1 MKLRNIFMILASAAL
16 LTACDDVFT
25 PAAENMKD
33 INEMENDPI
42 MAKGFVLTAYR
53 NLPNYEVGT
62 GTDVAT
68 DDAVTNEKGAN
79 WSKYAT
85 GSWTVQS
92 WDPTG
97 RWNNDLSSMQYLY
110 IFLNSNISNIG
121 FLKNANENKLMQRRL
136 TGEAYGLLATHAYY
150 LLRAHAG
157 FDNEGKLLGTQ
168 LFDGYVGTDAD
179 FNQPRKTFQE
189 HVDFILANIEK
200 ADKLLPMDYEPV
212 TSDDKVPAKYD
223 DILNVPEVTSVKDG
237 KMGIYNKVMGENARQ
252 LINGLILRAIKART
266 LLLAASPAFQ
276 DPAQNNVTW
285 AQAADAAAEVVDYV
299 GGPSGLPS
307 TGLTYY
313 DNDAEMKALQ
323 TGSNPPEI
331 IWRSTK
337 KEDEIDDEKN
347 NFPPSLYGSGR
358 TNPTQNLVDA
368 FPDAKGYPITD
379 ARSEYDENNP
389 YANRDL
395 RLAKYIIYNGATAGV
410 DNKVIKTGSSS
421 GDDGIGRRDAS
432 TRTGYYMKK
441 MLRMTANCNPS
452 NTSKV
457 TKYSCKARFTEFFLD
472 YAEAANEAWGPKNPG
487 THAYSAYDV
496 IKAIRHRAGLT
507 DDTYLDEC
515 AGDQAKM
522 RELIRNERRLELCFE
537 GFRFWD
543 LRRWN
548 QLDKL
553 TSVQG
558 IDWNND
564 TFTILPNVEERHF
577 DSYMNYGYI
586 PYSEA
591 LKYSN
596 LHQNKGWK

>member
-157 FDNEGKLLGTQ
+157 FDDEGKLLGTQ
-168 LFDGYVGTDAD
+168 LFDGFVGTDAD

-313 DNDAEMKALQ
+313 DNDAEISALQ
-323 TGSNPPEI
+323 NGSNPPEI

-337 KEDEIDDEKN
+337 NAAEIDDEKT

-379 ARSEYDENNP
+379 PRSEYDESNP
-389 YANRDL
+389 YVNRDP
-395 RLAKYIIYNGATAGV
+395 RLEKYIIYNGATAGV
-410 DNKVIKTGSSS
+410 ENKEIKTGSSS
-421 GDDGIGRRDAS
+421 GDDGIGRRNAS

-457 TKYSCKARFTEFFLD
+457 IKYSCKARFTEFFLD

>member
-189 HVDFILANIEK
+189 HVDFILENIEK

-313 DNDAEMKALQ
+313 DNDAEMSALQ
-323 TGSNPPEI
+323 NGSNPPEI
-331 IWRSTK
+331 IWRGSRQT
-337 KEDEIDDEKN
+337 DEINDEKN

-379 ARSEYDENNP
+379 SRSEYDENNP
-389 YANRDL
+389 YANRDS

>member
-189 HVDFILANIEK
+189 HVDFILENIEK

-223 DILNVPEVTSVKDG
+223 DILNVPEVTSIKDG

-313 DNDAEMKALQ
+313 DNDAEMSALQ
-323 TGSNPPEI
+323 NGSNPPEI

-337 KEDEIDDEKN
+337 NAKEIDDEKN
-347 NFPPSLYGSGR
+347 NFPPSLYGNGR

-379 ARSEYDENNP
+379 ARSEYDKSNP
-389 YANRDL
+389 YANRDP

-452 NTSKV
+452 STSQV

-515 AGDQAKM
+515 AGDKAKM

>member
-1 MKLRNIFMILASAAL
+1 MKN
-16 LTACDDVFT
+16 
-25 PAAENMKD
+25 
-33 INEMENDPI
+33 
-42 MAKGFVLTAYR
+42 
-53 NLPNYEVGT
+53 
-62 GTDVAT
+62 
-68 DDAVTNEKGAN
+68 
-79 WSKYAT
+79 
-85 GSWTVQS
+85 
-92 WDPTG
+92 
-97 RWNNDLSSMQYLY
+97 
-110 IFLNSNISNIG
+110 
-121 FLKNANENKLMQRRL
+121 LKN
-136 TGEAYGLLATHAYY
+136 
-150 LLRAHAG
+150 
-157 FDNEGKLLGTQ
+157 
-168 LFDGYVGTDAD
+168 
-179 FNQPRKTFQE
+179 
-189 HVDFILANIEK
+189 
-200 ADKLLPMDYEPV
+200 
-212 TSDDKVPAKYD
+212 
-223 DILNVPEVTSVKDG
+223 
-237 KMGIYNKVMGENARQ
+237 
-252 LINGLILRAIKART
+252 
-266 LLLAASPAFQ
+266 
-276 DPAQNNVTW
+276 
-285 AQAADAAAEVVDYV
+285 
-299 GGPSGLPS
+299 
-307 TGLTYY
+307 
-313 DNDAEMKALQ
+313 
-323 TGSNPPEI
+323 GSNPPEI
-331 IWRSTK
+331 IWRSTRNA
-337 KEDEIDDEKN
+337 EEIDDEKN
-347 NFPPSLYGSGR
+347 NFPPSLYGNGR

-379 ARSEYDENNP
+379 ARSEYDESNP
-389 YANRDL
+389 YANRDP

-410 DNKVIKTGSSS
+410 ENKVIKTGSSS

-452 NTSKV
+452 STSKV

>member
-1 MKLRNIFMILASAAL
+1 M
-16 LTACDDVFT
+16 
-25 PAAENMKD
+25 
-33 INEMENDPI
+33 
-42 MAKGFVLTAYR
+42 
-53 NLPNYEVGT
+53 
-62 GTDVAT
+62 
-68 DDAVTNEKGAN
+68 
-79 WSKYAT
+79 
-85 GSWTVQS
+85 
-92 WDPTG
+92 
-97 RWNNDLSSMQYLY
+97 
-110 IFLNSNISNIG
+110 
-121 FLKNANENKLMQRRL
+121 
-136 TGEAYGLLATHAYY
+136 
-150 LLRAHAG
+150 
-157 FDNEGKLLGTQ
+157 
-168 LFDGYVGTDAD
+168 
-179 FNQPRKTFQE
+179 
-189 HVDFILANIEK
+189 
-200 ADKLLPMDYEPV
+200 
-212 TSDDKVPAKYD
+212 
-223 DILNVPEVTSVKDG
+223 
-237 KMGIYNKVMGENARQ
+237 
-252 LINGLILRAIKART
+252 
-266 LLLAASPAFQ
+266 
-276 DPAQNNVTW
+276 
-285 AQAADAAAEVVDYV
+285 VDYV

-313 DNDAEMKALQ
+313 DNDAEMEALQ

-337 KEDEIDDEKN
+337 NAEEIDDEKN
-347 NFPPSLYGSGR
+347 NFPPTLYGNGR

-379 ARSEYDENNP
+379 ARSKYDKSNP
-389 YANRDL
+389 YANRDP